1 MKVFLGSASPR
12 RKDILSL
19 FVKDFEILKPSADE
33 SVLEDESPEFYS
45 MRIGIEKS
53 LACLSSINDNEFLL
67 ITSDTI
73 VALDDIILGKPKDK
87 ADAAKTLEMLS
98 GKTHRVISSLTLHFS
113 ENSEYRRDTQI
124 ETTFVKFNN
133 LNSSDIETYM
143 NNVNCMDKAGSYAIQ
158 EMGSLI
164 IDGISGS
171 HSSVVGFPSG
181 LFFRMLAEMNIAG
194 RLLSL

>member
-19 FVKDFEILKPSADE
+19 FIKDFEILKPSADE
-33 SVLEDESPEFYS
+33 SVLEGESPEFYS
-45 MRIGIEKS
+45 MRIGIEKC
-53 LACLSSINDNEFLL
+53 LACLSSIKDNEFLL

-87 ADAAKTLEMLS
+87 ADAIKTLQMLS
-98 GKTHRVISSLTLHFS
+98 GKTHRVISSLTLHYS
-113 ENSEYRRDTQI
+113 KNSEYRRDTQI
-124 ETTFVKFNN
+124 ETTFVKFKN
-133 LNSSDIETYM
+133 LSSSDIETYM
-143 NNVNCMDKAGSYAIQ
+143 TNVNCMDKAGSYAIQ

-164 IDGISGS
+164 IDSISGS

-181 LFFRMLAEMNIAG
+181 LFFRMLFEMDIAG

>member
-19 FVKDFEILKPSADE
+19 FAKDFEILKPYADE
-33 SVLEDESPEFYS
+33 SVLKGESPEFYS
-45 MRIGIEKS
+45 MRIGIEKC
-53 LACLSSINDNEFLL
+53 LECLSSIKDNEFLL

-73 VALDDIILGKPKDK
+73 VALNDIILGKPKDK

-124 ETTFVKFNN
+124 ETTFVKFKN
-133 LNSSDIETYM
+133 LSSSDIETYM

-158 EMGSLI
+158 EMSGI
-164 IDGISGS
+164 IIESISGS

-181 LFFRMLAEMNIAG
+181 LFFRMLIELDIAG

>member
-19 FVKDFEILKPSADE
+19 FIKDFEILKPSADE
-33 SVLEDESPEFYS
+33 SVLEGESPEFYS
-45 MRIGIEKS
+45 MRIGIEKC
-53 LACLSSINDNEFLL
+53 LACLSSIKDNEFLL

-87 ADAAKTLEMLS
+87 ADAIKTLQMLS
-98 GKTHRVISSLTLHFS
+98 GKTHRVISSLTLHYS
-113 ENSEYRRDTQI
+113 KNSEYRRDTQI
-124 ETTFVKFNN
+124 ETTFVKFKN
-133 LNSSDIETYM
+133 LSSSDIETYM
-143 NNVNCMDKAGSYAIQ
+143 TNVNCMDKAGSYAIQ
-158 EMGSLI
+158 EMGNLI
-164 IDGISGS
+164 INSISGS

>member
-19 FVKDFEILKPSADE
+19 FIKDFEILKPSADE
-33 SVLEDESPEFYS
+33 SVLEGESPEFYS
-45 MRIGIEKS
+45 MRIGIEKC
-53 LACLSSINDNEFLL
+53 LACLSSIKDNEFLL

-87 ADAAKTLEMLS
+87 ADAIKTLQMLS
-98 GKTHRVISSLTLHFS
+98 GKTHRVISSLTLHYS
-113 ENSEYRRDTQI
+113 KNSEYRRDTQI
-124 ETTFVKFNN
+124 ETTFVKFKN
-133 LNSSDIETYM
+133 LSSSDIETYM
-143 NNVNCMDKAGSYAIQ
+143 TNVNCMDKAGSYAIQ

-164 IDGISGS
+164 IDSISGS

-181 LFFRMLAEMNIAG
+181 LFFRMLFEMNIAG

>member
-33 SVLEDESPEFYS
+33 SVLDGESPEFYS
-45 MRIGIEKS
+45 MRIGIEKC
-53 LACLSSINDNEFLL
+53 LACLSSIKDNEFLL

-87 ADAAKTLEMLS
+87 ADAIKTLQMLS
-98 GKTHRVISSLTLHFS
+98 GKTHRVISSLTLHYS
-113 ENSEYRRDTQI
+113 ENSSYRRDTQI
-124 ETTFVKFNN
+124 ETTSVKFKS
-133 LNSSDIETYM
+133 LSSSDIETYM

-164 IDGISGS
+164 IDSISGS

>member
-19 FVKDFEILKPSADE
+19 FINNFEILKPSADE
-33 SVLEDESPEFYS
+33 SVLDGESPEFYS
-45 MRIGIEKS
+45 MRIGIEKC
-53 LACLSSINDNEFLL
+53 LACLSSIKKENFLL

-73 VALDDIILGKPKDK
+73 VALDNIILGKPANKT
-87 ADAAKTLEMLS
+87 DAEKTLNMLS
-98 GKTHRVISSLTLHFS
+98 GKTHRVISSLTLHYQEDS
-113 ENSEYRRDTQI
+113 AYRRDTQI
-124 ETTFVKFNN
+124 EITSVKFKK

-143 NNVNCMDKAGSYAIQ
+143 SNVNCMDKAGSYAIQ

-164 IDGISGS
+164 IDSISGS

>member
-19 FVKDFEILKPSADE
+19 FINNFEILKPSADE
-33 SVLEDESPEFYS
+33 SVLDGESPEFYS
-45 MRIGIEKS
+45 MRIGIEKC
-53 LACLSSINDNEFLL
+53 LACLSSIKKENFLL

-73 VALDDIILGKPKDK
+73 VALDNIILGKPANKT
-87 ADAAKTLEMLS
+87 DAEKTLNMLS
-98 GKTHRVISSLTLHFS
+98 GKTHRVISSLTLHYQEDS
-113 ENSEYRRDTQI
+113 AYRRDTQI
-124 ETTFVKFNN
+124 EITSVKFKK

-143 NNVNCMDKAGSYAIQ
+143 SNVNCMDKAGSYAIQ
-158 EMGSLI
+158 EMSNI
-164 IDGISGS
+164 IIENISGS

-181 LFFRMLAEMNIAG
+181 LFFRMLYEMNIAG

>member
-12 RKDILSL
+12 RKNILSL
-19 FVKDFEILKPSADE
+19 FLNEFEILKPSADE
-33 SVLEDESPEFYS
+33 SVLEGESPEFYS
-45 MRIGIEKS
+45 MRIGIEKC
-53 LACLSSINDNEFLL
+53 LACLSSIKDKNFLL

-73 VALDDIILGKPKDK
+73 VALNDIILGKPEDE

-98 GKTHRVISSLTLHFS
+98 GKTHRVISSLTLHYQKDS
-113 ENSEYRRDTQI
+113 VYRRDTQI
-124 ETTFVKFNN
+124 EITSVKFKT
-133 LNSSDIETYM
+133 LTESDIKTYM

-158 EMGSLI
+158 EMSGI
-164 IDGISGS
+164 IIESISGS

-181 LFFRMLAEMNIAG
+181 LFFRMLIELEIAG

>member
-33 SVLEDESPEFYS
+33 SVLEGESPEFYS
-45 MRIGIEKS
+45 MRIGIEKC
-53 LACLSSINDNEFLL
+53 LACLSSIKDNEFLL

-87 ADAAKTLEMLS
+87 ADAIKTLQMLS

-124 ETTFVKFNN
+124 ETTFVKFKT
-133 LNSSDIETYM
+133 LSSSDIETYIT
-143 NNVNCMDKAGSYAIQ
+143 NVNCMDKAGSYAIQ

-164 IDGISGS
+164 IDSISGS

-181 LFFRMLAEMNIAG
+181 LFFRMLFEMNIAG

>member
-19 FVKDFEILKPSADE
+19 FINNFEILKPSADE
-33 SVLEDESPEFYS
+33 SVLDGESPEFYS
-45 MRIGIEKS
+45 MRIGIEKC
-53 LACLSSINDNEFLL
+53 LACLSSIKEKNFLL

-73 VALDDIILGKPKDK
+73 VALDNIILGKPADK
-87 ADAAKTLEMLS
+87 TDAEKTLNMLS
-98 GKTHRVISSLTLHFS
+98 GKTHRVISSLTLHYQEDS
-113 ENSEYRRDTQI
+113 AYRRDTQI
-124 ETTFVKFNN
+124 EITSVKFKN
-133 LNSSDIETYM
+133 LNSSDIEAYM

-164 IDGISGS
+164 IDSISGS